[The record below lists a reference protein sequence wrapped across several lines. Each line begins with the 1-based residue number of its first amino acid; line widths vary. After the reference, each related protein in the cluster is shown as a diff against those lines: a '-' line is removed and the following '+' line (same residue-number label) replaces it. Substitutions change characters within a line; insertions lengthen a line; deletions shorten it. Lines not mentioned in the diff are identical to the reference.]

1 MKDKQMVI
9 PLFYRTVQLKIIEL
23 IDALFDRS
31 KWKKLTERDA
41 VLIPKEEFVVEKDIN
56 ALMLKKVKLLLRIFT
71 FLYETRKDE

>member
-1 MKDKQMVI
+1 MKEKQMVI

-56 ALMLKKVKLLLRIFT
+56 ALMLKKVELLLRIFT

>member
-23 IDALFDRS
+23 IDALFNRS

-41 VLIPKEEFVVEKDIN
+41 VLIPKEMFVVEKDIN
-56 ALMLKKVKLLLRIFT
+56 ALMLKKVELLLRIFT

>member
-1 MKDKQMVI
+1 MVI

-23 IDALFDRS
+23 IDALFNRS

-56 ALMLKKVKLLLRIFT
+56 ALMLKKVELLLRIFT

>member
-56 ALMLKKVKLLLRIFT
+56 ALMLKKVELLLRIYT

>member
-56 ALMLKKVKLLLRIFT
+56 ALMLKKVELLLRIFT